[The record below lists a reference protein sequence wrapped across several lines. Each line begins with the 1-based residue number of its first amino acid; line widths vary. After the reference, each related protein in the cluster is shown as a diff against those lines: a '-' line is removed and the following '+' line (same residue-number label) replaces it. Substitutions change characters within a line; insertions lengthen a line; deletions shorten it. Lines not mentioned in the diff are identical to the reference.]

1 MSPAYDPDTG
11 YFYLEAIEGCQTQI
25 KASQKF
31 KPGGFPFNGTGAV
44 DIPDEPLQVYI
55 RALELTTGKLAWEYK
70 VIGSRDFG
78 AGVLATAGGL
88 LFAGS
93 TEGSFMAFNARNG
106 KVVWHFNAGQPISAS
121 PMTYAFQR

>member
-1 MSPAYDPDTG
+1 M
-11 YFYLEAIEGCQTQI
+11 
-25 KASQKF
+25 
-31 KPGGFPFNGTGAV
+31 
-44 DIPDEPLQVYI
+44 YI

-70 VIGSRDFG
+70 VIGSHDYG

-93 TEGSFMAFNARNG
+93 TEGSFMAFNARTG

-121 PMTYAFQR
+121 PMTYSFNGKQYVAIAAGSDVMAFRLFANSQ